1 MGEFLLAWL
10 CVFLA
15 MVIVIGGFSIIA
27 WVLEWII
34 NKLPVGNKARD
45 GIGLTTVL
53 IIMSFFCAVLLN
65 IEIK

>member
-1 MGEFLLAWL
+1 MGEFLWVWL

-45 GIGLTTVL
+45 GIGMITILL
-53 IIMSFFCAVLLN
+53 IMSFLGAGLLT
-65 IEIK
+65 IDMK

>member
-1 MGEFLLAWL
+1 MGEFLWAWL

-15 MVIVIGGFSIIA
+15 MVIVIGGFSIIV

-45 GIGLTTVL
+45 GIGVIMILL
-53 IIMSFFCAVLLN
+53 IMSFLGAGLLT
-65 IEIK
+65 IDMK